1 MKEKYFFGIILILVG
16 LGMFLEQLN
25 LINFGRLIGL
35 YWPLILIIL
44 GLVGLF
50 DKGSSK
56 FWNTVLV
63 VVGAMLQINRL
74 NLLDI
79 NVFRFV
85 VPIIIILF
93 GFKLLLSRNDDKK
106 DSGKDQGPSEPSES

>member
-1 MKEKYFFGIILILVG
+1 MKEKYFFGIILVLVG

-25 LINFGRLIGL
+25 LINFGRVISL
-35 YWPLILIIL
+35 YWPIILIIL

-56 FWNTVLV
+56 FWDTVLI
-63 VVGAMLQINRL
+63 VVGIMLQINRL

-79 NVFRFV
+79 NIFRFV

-93 GFKLLLSRNDDKK
+93 GFKILLSRNDDKK
-106 DSGKDQGPSEPSES
+106 VSGKDEGPNQTKE